1 MRGLDSP
8 RRRAARH
15 PQSREA
21 SEAYRRHLVY
31 VETLFHRARGRPCF
45 CVDDLR
51 LGPNSRVGVGTVA
64 EGDYEIMDSLLF
76 GVILHKV

>member
-45 CVDDLR
+45 CVVDLR
-51 LGPNSRVGVGTVA
+51 LGPSSRVGLGTVA
-64 EGDYEIMDSLLF
+64 EGDGEILDSLQ
-76 GVILHKV
+76 VVMIPHKF